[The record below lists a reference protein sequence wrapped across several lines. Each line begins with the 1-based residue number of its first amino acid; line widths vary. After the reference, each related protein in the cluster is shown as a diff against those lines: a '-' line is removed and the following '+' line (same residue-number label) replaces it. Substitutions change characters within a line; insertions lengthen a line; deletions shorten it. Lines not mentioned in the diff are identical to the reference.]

1 MVEFLAHLVIS
12 AALLLVV
19 ANLVSGVQIDS
30 WGSAIIA
37 ALVLGVVNAIIRPL
51 LVFLTLPLTIVTLGL
66 FLLVINALMLQ
77 LVGAIAPGVR
87 VAGFG
92 PALWGSLLLTL
103 LNLGVGAL
111 LGSR

>member
-1 MVEFLAHLVIS
+1 VEFLAE
-12 AALLLVV
+12 AADLGGLLLVV
-19 ANLVSGVQIDS
+19 ANAVSVSRSTLEFRDRR
-30 WGSAIIA
+30 

-77 LVGAIAPGVR
+77 LVGALAPGIH